1 MSRSCF
7 LIRPHTRPR
16 RRSINTCTVDV
27 VRIRQPERERGRGTE
42 ESVLCVPA
50 YFLNL
55 MVLFNVHIV
64 MKMMKRMIVQNDSI
78 GGHRNIITGKYAG
91 FFVPPPL
98 PSYCYMFIG
107 AEFVV
112 RLF

>member
-1 MSRSCF
+1 MFNNGSLRWVTLLF
-7 LIRPHTRPR
+7 
-16 RRSINTCTVDV
+16 
-27 VRIRQPERERGRGTE
+27 
-42 ESVLCVPA
+42 
-50 YFLNL
+50 FNL

-78 GGHRNIITGKYAG
+78 GGHRNIITGKYAE

-98 PSYCYMFIG
+98 PSYCHMFIG

>member
-1 MSRSCF
+1 
-7 LIRPHTRPR
+7 
-16 RRSINTCTVDV
+16 
-27 VRIRQPERERGRGTE
+27 
-42 ESVLCVPA
+42 
-50 YFLNL
+50 

-78 GGHRNIITGKYAG
+78 GGHRNIITGKYTG
-91 FFVPPPL
+91 FFVFVPPPL

-112 RLF
+112 RFF